1 SDLYFQ
7 VRLNGKV
14 LCSQF
19 IVTSTSDK
27 LKDISMQLVRYLME
41 SCVECDKEIIH
52 QPFFVCYS
60 ESPTYVTYRA
70 TLKGTAKM
78 DSESLLS
85 LLRVWVSKRES
96 IIVSG
101 ILMAVDPECLVAIH
115 SLSEEECFMLSPT
128 PQVTSTTTAHTTTGV
143 SNIPIIVTGVL
154 LPVIVII
161 LLTVATS
168 IPVIVCLNRNRQDIS
183 HTVTSP
189 VEKERS
195 GSVSTNDNTAY
206 NSMISMCEGDGHE
219 YEVVGKALS
228 CPTSVN
234 ENALQLY
241 DIPAPTIRS
250 DQ

>member
-1 SDLYFQ
+1 
-7 VRLNGKV
+7 
-14 LCSQF
+14 
-19 IVTSTSDK
+19 
-27 LKDISMQLVRYLME
+27 MQLVRYLIE

-183 HTVTSP
+183 
-189 VEKERS
+189 
-195 GSVSTNDNTAY
+195 
-206 NSMISMCEGDGHE
+206 
-219 YEVVGKALS
+219 
-228 CPTSVN
+228 
-234 ENALQLY
+234 
-241 DIPAPTIRS
+241 
-250 DQ
+250 